1 MTIEEIKNNK
11 ELAAQRLREL
21 ICSLSKDEVIELINS
36 VDFLSKKIKNSL

>member
-21 ICSLSKDEVIELINS
+21 ICSLSKDEIKELINS
-36 VDFLSKKIKNSL
+36 VDFLNEKIKNAL